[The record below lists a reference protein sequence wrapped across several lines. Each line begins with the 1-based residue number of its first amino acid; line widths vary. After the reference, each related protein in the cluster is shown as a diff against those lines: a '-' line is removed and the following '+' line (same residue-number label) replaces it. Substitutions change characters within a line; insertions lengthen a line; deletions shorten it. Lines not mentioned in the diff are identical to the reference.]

1 MEVEDNFIVVDVS
14 PLEERGR
21 RGEGVAPVMA
31 GGVEVGREM
40 KEGSPFEGEWEGAV
54 GTGEEGRGGERE
66 AVGAGREGERE
77 RALTYDIREMAD
89 TLSPL
94 LENTLPKKPTSPRRE
109 STSSIKRE
117 KPHPLM
123 RSEPLYILRINVR
136 GMTIL
141 PNIQANEISIRA
153 GVGQVKLT
161 ELKAS
166 DRKNQTER
174 VKREAETDWGGTPVI
189 RARIEVGSQVQRFNL
204 PPSSI
209 NDKEQDTVVML
220 SISGLT
226 AAVLV
231 KNAPILKDF
240 FDDEYEVD
248 APVPIQIRFEDTSLI
263 LRECLDHTPNTD
275 STMNVV
281 IKSVEIHRGP
291 KIEGTN
297 LFPSKSEASSNDEHV
312 EMETLRL
319 NPSELA
325 SLREVSPAT
334 DSTDSAASAGNNQE
348 LVQTFRSFI
357 DAFESHVRRHGGIK
371 VQLNQPQHIAG
382 LLQELQVS
390 LSEERNSEN
399 LTSSDAPPS
408 YSESIQHTEA
418 STLTGG
424 DSQQRGPSGESTLS
438 KTQKLELR
446 KLKVDPQELTRL
458 QAENSD
464 LIQQLM
470 QTKVLLAERSQDL
483 DEVTSECKKAKDE
496 LVTHKQ
502 VLENYQ
508 EHIERLLS
516 ENADLKG
523 RTMSPK

>member
-1 MEVEDNFIVVDVS
+1 MEIEGNFVVVDVPPS
-14 PLEERGR
+14 
-21 RGEGVAPVMA
+21 GVHPEKV

-40 KEGSPFEGEWEGAV
+40 KEGSPFGGELEGMG
-54 GTGEEGRGGERE
+54 EGRGGERGV
-66 AVGAGREGERE
+66 VGAGGEEGQQSEGEGE
-77 RALTYDIREMAD
+77 MARALSYDIREMDD

-94 LENTLPKKPTSPRRE
+94 QDTNPLPKKPISLRHE

-117 KPHPLM
+117 KPHPLV

-136 GMTIL
+136 GMTVL

-166 DRKNQTER
+166 DRKNQMER
-174 VKREAETDWGGTPVI
+174 VKQENGTNWGETPVI
-189 RARIEVGSQVQRFNL
+189 RARIEVGSQVRRFDL

-209 NDKEQDTVVML
+209 NDKVQDTVVML
-220 SISGLT
+220 NISGLM

-248 APVPIQIRFEDTSLI
+248 APVPIQIRIEDTSVV
-263 LRECLDHTPNTD
+263 LRENLDHTPNTD

-281 IKSVEIHRGP
+281 IKSAEIHRGP
-291 KIEGTN
+291 KIKGTN
-297 LFPSKSEASSNDEHV
+297 LFPSEASSHV

-325 SLREVSPAT
+325 NIRENSPAT
-334 DSTDSAASAGNNQE
+334 GSMDSTSSADNNQE
-348 LVQTFRSFI
+348 LVHTFRSFI

-390 LSEERNSEN
+390 LSEEERNSEN
-399 LTSSDAPPS
+399 LTGSDAPPS
-408 YSESIQHTEA
+408 YSESLHHTEA
-418 STLTGG
+418 STSAGNDTQQRRPSG
-424 DSQQRGPSGESTLS
+424 DSSPST
-438 KTQKLELR
+438 KTHKAEVR
-446 KLKVDPQELTRL
+446 KVKVDPQELTRL

-470 QTKVLLAERSQDL
+470 QTKILLAERSQDL

-523 RTMSPK
+523 RTISPR